1 MLQTIRGASLNMPR
15 NRLTVLDQIG
25 ASDKV
30 RKKIIDAASA
40 LYARK
45 GFGAT
50 SIQEISE
57 TANVAL
63 PVTYH
68 YVKKKSEI
76 MRLIM
81 EDVLNIFRE
90 SLVKEIGDIV
100 DPVEKLAMAVILYLR
115 VLDQQREKMLLLYQK
130 SSSLDRNSKT
140 RIMALEVEVSEI
152 FSNIINEGISQGVFK
167 AVDVDLMAYNILMLS
182 QMWILKHWHFKKRLT
197 LDKYIDNQLVTIM
210 DALGAKY

>member
-1 MLQTIRGASLNMPR
+1 MPR

-68 YVKKKSEI
+68 YVKKKSGI

-81 EDVLNIFRE
+81 EDVLKIFRE
-90 SLVKEIGDIV
+90 SLIKEIGDIV

-115 VLDQQREKMLLLYQK
+115 VLDQQREKILLLYQK
-130 SSSLDRNSKT
+130 SSSLDRDSKT

-152 FSNIINEGISQGVFK
+152 FSNIISEGIAQGVFK

-182 QMWILKHWHFKKRLT
+182 QMWILKHWHFKNRLT

-210 DALGAKY
+210 DALGAEY

>member
-1 MLQTIRGASLNMPR
+1 MPR
-15 NRLTVLDQIG
+15 NRLTVLDQIA

-40 LYARK
+40 LYASK

-90 SLVKEIGDIV
+90 SLIKEIRDIV

-115 VLDQQREKMLLLYQK
+115 VLDRQREKMLLLYQK

-152 FSNIINEGISQGVFK
+152 FSNIINEGIAQGVFK

-182 QMWILKHWHFKKRLT
+182 QMWILKHWHFKNRLT

-210 DALGAKY
+210 DALGAEY

>member
-1 MLQTIRGASLNMPR
+1 MPR

-152 FSNIINEGISQGVFK
+152 FSNIINEGIAQGVFK

-182 QMWILKHWHFKKRLT
+182 QMWILKHWHFKNRLT
-197 LDKYIDNQLVTIM
+197 LDKYIDSQLVIIM
-210 DALGAKY
+210 DALGTEY

>member
-1 MLQTIRGASLNMPR
+1 MTR
-15 NRLTVLDQIG
+15 NRLTVLDQIA

-40 LYARK
+40 LYAKK

-50 SIQEISE
+50 SIQEIAE

-68 YVKKKSEI
+68 YVKKKSGI

-90 SLVKEIGDIV
+90 SLVREIKDIV
-100 DPVEKLAMAVILYLR
+100 EPVEKLAIAVILYLR
-115 VLDQQREKMLLLYQK
+115 VLDRQREKVLLIYQK
-130 SSSLDRNSKT
+130 SGSLDRDSK
-140 RIMALEVEVSEI
+140 RHIMALEVEVSEI
-152 FSNIINEGISQGVFK
+152 FSAIIEEGIAQGVFK
-167 AVDVDLMAYNILMLS
+167 TVDVDLMAYNIIMLS
-182 QMWILKHWHFKKRLT
+182 QMWILKHWHFKRLT
-197 LDKYIDNQLVTIM
+197 LDKYIDSQLRTIM
-210 DALGAKY
+210 DALGARH

>member
-1 MLQTIRGASLNMPR
+1 MPKK
-15 NRLTVLDQIG
+15 RLTVLDQIA

-45 GFGAT
+45 GYGAT

-68 YVKKKSEI
+68 YVKKKSGI

-81 EDVLNIFRE
+81 EDVLNIFQE
-90 SLVKEIGDIV
+90 SLIEEIKDIV
-100 DPVEKLAMAVILYLR
+100 DPVEKLAIAVILYLR
-115 VLDQQREKMLLLYQK
+115 VLDRQREKVLLLYQK
-130 SSSLDRNSKT
+130 SSSLDRRSKK
-140 RIMALEVEVSEI
+140 RIMGLEVQVSEI
-152 FSNIINEGISQGVFK
+152 FSTIIKEGIAQGVFK
-167 AVDVDLMAYNILMLS
+167 TVDVDLMAYNILMLS
-182 QMWILKHWHFKKRLT
+182 QMWILKHWHFKNRLT
-197 LDKYIDNQLVTIM
+197 LDKYIDHQLVIIM
-210 DALGAKY
+210 DALGVNY

>member
-1 MLQTIRGASLNMPR
+1 MAR
-15 NRLTVLDQIG
+15 NRLTVLDQIA

-40 LYARK
+40 LYAKK

-68 YVKKKSEI
+68 YVKKKSGI

-81 EDVLNIFRE
+81 EDVLNIFQE
-90 SLVKEIGDIV
+90 SLLKEIKDIA
-100 DPVEKLAMAVILYLR
+100 DPVEKLAIAVILYLR
-115 VLDQQREKMLLLYQK
+115 VLDRQREKVLLIYQK
-130 SSSLDRNSKT
+130 SGSLDRDSKR

-152 FSNIINEGISQGVFK
+152 FSAIIKEGIAQGVFK
-167 AVDVDLMAYNILMLS
+167 TVDVDLMAYNIIILS

-197 LDKYIDNQLVTIM
+197 LDKYIDSQLATIM
-210 DALGAKY
+210 DALGATR

>member
-1 MLQTIRGASLNMPR
+1 MPR
-15 NRLTVLDQIG
+15 NRLTVLDQIA

-81 EDVLNIFRE
+81 EDVLNIFQE
-90 SLVKEIGDIV
+90 SLIKEIKDIV
-100 DPVEKLAMAVILYLR
+100 DPVEKLAIAIILYLR
-115 VLDQQREKMLLLYQK
+115 VLDRQREKMLLLYQK

-152 FSNIINEGISQGVFK
+152 FSNIINEGIAQGVFK
-167 AVDVDLMAYNILMLS
+167 TVDVDLMAYNILMLS
-182 QMWILKHWHFKKRLT
+182 QMWILKHWHFKNRLT
-197 LDKYIDNQLVTIM
+197 LDKYIDNQLKTIM
-210 DALGAKY
+210 DVLGAEY

>member
-1 MLQTIRGASLNMPR
+1 MPKK
-15 NRLTVLDQIG
+15 RLTVLDQIA

-45 GFGAT
+45 GYGAT

-68 YVKKKSEI
+68 YVKKKSGI

-81 EDVLNIFRE
+81 EDVLNIFQE
-90 SLVKEIGDIV
+90 SLIEEIKDIV
-100 DPVEKLAMAVILYLR
+100 DPVEKLAIAVILYLR
-115 VLDQQREKMLLLYQK
+115 VLDRQREKMLLLYQK
-130 SSSLDRNSKT
+130 SSSLDRRSKK
-140 RIMALEVEVSEI
+140 RIMGLEVQVSEI
-152 FSNIINEGISQGVFK
+152 FLNIINEGIAQGVFK

-182 QMWILKHWHFKKRLT
+182 QMWILKHWHFKNRLT
-197 LDKYIDNQLVTIM
+197 LDKYIDHQLVIIM
-210 DALGAKY
+210 DALRVNY

>member
-1 MLQTIRGASLNMPR
+1 MPR
-15 NRLTVLDQIG
+15 NRLTVLDQIA

-40 LYARK
+40 LYAKK

-81 EDVLNIFRE
+81 EDVLNTFQKRLIKE
-90 SLVKEIGDIV
+90 VKDIV
-100 DPVEKLAMAVILYLR
+100 DPMEKLATAVILYLR
-115 VLDQQREKMLLLYQK
+115 VLDEQREKVLLIYQK
-130 SSSLDRNSKT
+130 SSSLDRRSKT
-140 RIMALEVEVSEI
+140 QIMALEVDVSEI
-152 FSNIINEGISQGVFK
+152 FSNIINEGIAQGVFK
-167 AVDVDLMAYNILMLS
+167 QVDVDLMAYNILMLS
-182 QMWILKHWHFKKRLT
+182 YMWILKHWHFKDRLT
-197 LDKYIDNQLVTIM
+197 LDKYIDLQLVTIM
-210 DALGAKY
+210 DALGAAY

>member
-1 MLQTIRGASLNMPR
+1 MPR
-15 NRLTVLDQIG
+15 NRLTVLDQIA

-40 LYARK
+40 LYAKK

-57 TANVAL
+57 TANVTL

-68 YVKKKSEI
+68 YVKKKSGI

-90 SLVKEIGDIV
+90 SLIKEIGDIV

-115 VLDQQREKMLLLYQK
+115 VLDRQREKMLLLYQK
-130 SSSLDRNSKT
+130 SSSLDRDSKT

-152 FSNIINEGISQGVFK
+152 FSNIINEGIAQGVFK

>member
-1 MLQTIRGASLNMPR
+1 MHR
-15 NRLTVLDQIG
+15 NRLTVLDQIA

-68 YVKKKSEI
+68 YVKKKSGI

-81 EDVLNIFRE
+81 EDVLKIFRE
-90 SLVKEIGDIV
+90 SLIKEIGDIV

-115 VLDQQREKMLLLYQK
+115 VLDRQHEKILLFYQK
-130 SSSLDRNSKT
+130 SSSLDRDSKT

-152 FSNIINEGISQGVFK
+152 FSNIINEGIAQGVFK

-182 QMWILKHWHFKKRLT
+182 QMWILKHWHFKNRLT

-210 DALGAKY
+210 DALGAEY

>member
-1 MLQTIRGASLNMPR
+1 MPR

-152 FSNIINEGISQGVFK
+152 FSNIINEGIAQGVFK

>member
-1 MLQTIRGASLNMPR
+1 MPR
-15 NRLTVLDQIG
+15 NRLTVLDQIA

-40 LYARK
+40 LYAKK

-57 TANVAL
+57 TANVTL

-68 YVKKKSEI
+68 YVKKKSGI

-90 SLVKEIGDIV
+90 SLIKEIRDVV
-100 DPVEKLAMAVILYLR
+100 DPVEKLAMAVIIYLR
-115 VLDQQREKMLLLYQK
+115 VLDRQREKMLLLYQK
-130 SSSLDRNSKT
+130 SSSLDRDSKT

-152 FSNIINEGISQGVFK
+152 FSNIINEGIAQGVFK

-182 QMWILKHWHFKKRLT
+182 QMWILKHWHFKNRLT
-197 LDKYIDNQLVTIM
+197 LDKYIDSQLVTIM
-210 DALGAKY
+210 DALGAEY

>member
-1 MLQTIRGASLNMPR
+1 MPK
-15 NRLTVLDQIG
+15 NRLTVLDQIA

-40 LYARK
+40 LYAKK

-68 YVKKKSEI
+68 YVKKKSGI

-90 SLVKEIGDIV
+90 SLIKEIGDIV

-115 VLDQQREKMLLLYQK
+115 VLDRQREKMLLLYQK
-130 SSSLDRNSKT
+130 SSSLDRDSKT

-152 FSNIINEGISQGVFK
+152 FSNIINEGIAQGVFK

-182 QMWILKHWHFKKRLT
+182 QMWILKHWHFKNRLT

-210 DALGAKY
+210 DALGAEY

>member
-1 MLQTIRGASLNMPR
+1 MPR
-15 NRLTVLDQIG
+15 NRLTVLDQIA

-81 EDVLNIFRE
+81 EDVLNIFQE
-90 SLVKEIGDIV
+90 SLVKEIEGIV
-100 DPVEKLAMAVILYLR
+100 DPVEKLAIAIILYLR
-115 VLDQQREKMLLLYQK
+115 VLDRQREKVLLFYQK
-130 SSSLDRNSKT
+130 SGSLDRSSKR
-140 RIMALEVEVSEI
+140 RIMALEVQVSEI
-152 FSNIINEGISQGVFK
+152 FSNIINEGVVQGVFK
-167 AVDVDLMAYNILMLS
+167 TVDVDLMAYNILMLS
-182 QMWILKHWHFKKRLT
+182 QMWILKHWHFKNRLT
-197 LDKYIDNQLVTIM
+197 LDKYIDHQLVIIM
-210 DALGAKY
+210 DALGANY

>member
-1 MLQTIRGASLNMPR
+1 MPR

-68 YVKKKSEI
+68 YAKKKSEI

-90 SLVKEIGDIV
+90 SLTKEIRDIV
-100 DPVEKLAMAVILYLR
+100 DPVEKLAMAVIIYLR
-115 VLDQQREKMLLLYQK
+115 VLDRQREKMLLLYQK

-152 FSNIINEGISQGVFK
+152 FSNIINEGIAQGVFK

-182 QMWILKHWHFKKRLT
+182 QMWILKHWHFKNRLT
-197 LDKYIDNQLVTIM
+197 LDKYIDSQLVIIM
-210 DALGAKY
+210 DALGTEY

>member
-1 MLQTIRGASLNMPR
+1 MPR

-68 YVKKKSEI
+68 YVKKKSDI

-90 SLVKEIGDIV
+90 SLIKEIRGIL

-115 VLDQQREKMLLLYQK
+115 VLDRQREKMLLLYQK

-152 FSNIINEGISQGVFK
+152 FSNIINEGIAQGVFK

-182 QMWILKHWHFKKRLT
+182 QMWILKHWHFKNRLT
-197 LDKYIDNQLVTIM
+197 LDKYIDGQLVTIM
-210 DALGAKY
+210 DALGTEY

>member
-1 MLQTIRGASLNMPR
+1 MPKK
-15 NRLTVLDQIG
+15 RLTVLDQIA

-45 GFGAT
+45 GYGAT

-68 YVKKKSEI
+68 YVKKKSGI

-81 EDVLNIFRE
+81 EDVLNIFQE
-90 SLVKEIGDIV
+90 SLIEEIKDIV
-100 DPVEKLAMAVILYLR
+100 DPVEKLAIAVILYLR
-115 VLDQQREKMLLLYQK
+115 VLDRQREKMLLLYQK
-130 SSSLDRNSKT
+130 SSSLDRRSKK
-140 RIMALEVEVSEI
+140 RIMGLEVQVSEI
-152 FSNIINEGISQGVFK
+152 FLNIINEGIAQGVFK

-182 QMWILKHWHFKKRLT
+182 QMWILKHWHFKNRLT
-197 LDKYIDNQLVTIM
+197 LDKYIDHQLVIIM
-210 DALGAKY
+210 DALGVNY

>member
-1 MLQTIRGASLNMPR
+1 MPR
-15 NRLTVLDQIG
+15 NRLTVLDQIA

-40 LYARK
+40 LYAKK

-68 YVKKKSEI
+68 YVKKKSDI

-90 SLVKEIGDIV
+90 SLIKEIRGIL

-115 VLDQQREKMLLLYQK
+115 VLDRQREKMLLLYQK

-152 FSNIINEGISQGVFK
+152 FSNIINEGIAQGVFK

-182 QMWILKHWHFKKRLT
+182 QMWILKHWHFKNRLT
-197 LDKYIDNQLVTIM
+197 LDKYIDGQLVTIM
-210 DALGAKY
+210 DALGTEY

>member
-1 MLQTIRGASLNMPR
+1 MHR
-15 NRLTVLDQIG
+15 NRLTVLDQIA

-40 LYARK
+40 LYAGK

-68 YVKKKSEI
+68 YVKNKSEI

-90 SLVKEIGDIV
+90 SLVKEIRDIV
-100 DPVEKLAMAVILYLR
+100 DPVEKMATAVILYLR
-115 VLDQQREKMLLLYQK
+115 VLDRQRDKILLLYQK

-152 FSNIINEGISQGVFK
+152 FSSIINEGIAQGVFK

-182 QMWILKHWHFKKRLT
+182 QMWVLKHWHLKNRLT
-197 LDKYIDNQLVTIM
+197 LDKYIDIQLATIM
-210 DALGAKY
+210 DALGAEY

>member
-1 MLQTIRGASLNMPR
+1 MPR

-182 QMWILKHWHFKKRLT
+182 QMWILKHWHFKNRLT
-197 LDKYIDNQLVTIM
+197 LDKYIDSQLVTIM
-210 DALGAKY
+210 DALGAEY

>member
-1 MLQTIRGASLNMPR
+1 MPR
-15 NRLTVLDQIG
+15 NRLTVLDQIA

-81 EDVLNIFRE
+81 EDMLNIFQE
-90 SLVKEIGDIV
+90 SLVKEIEGVV
-100 DPVEKLAMAVILYLR
+100 DPVEKLAIAIILYLR
-115 VLDQQREKMLLLYQK
+115 VLDRQREKVLLFYQK
-130 SSSLDRNSKT
+130 SSSLDRSSKR
-140 RIMALEVEVSEI
+140 RIMALEVQVSEI
-152 FSNIINEGISQGVFK
+152 FSNIINEGIAQGVFK
-167 AVDVDLMAYNILMLS
+167 AVDIDLMAYNIVMLS
-182 QMWILKHWHFKKRLT
+182 QMWILKHWHFKNRLT
-197 LDKYIDNQLVTIM
+197 LDKYIDTQLVTIM
-210 DALGAKY
+210 DALGATY

>member
-1 MLQTIRGASLNMPR
+1 MPR
-15 NRLTVLDQIG
+15 NRLTVLDQIA

-40 LYARK
+40 LYAKK

-68 YVKKKSEI
+68 YVKKKSGI

-90 SLVKEIGDIV
+90 SLIKEIGDIV

-115 VLDQQREKMLLLYQK
+115 VLDRQREKMLLLYQK

-152 FSNIINEGISQGVFK
+152 FSNIINEGIAQGVFK

-182 QMWILKHWHFKKRLT
+182 QMWILKHWHFKNRLT

>member
-1 MLQTIRGASLNMPR
+1 MTR
-15 NRLTVLDQIG
+15 NRLTVLDQIA

-30 RKKIIDAASA
+30 RKKIIDAAST
-40 LYARK
+40 LYAKK

-50 SIQEISE
+50 SIQEIAE
-57 TANVAL
+57 TANVAV

-68 YVKKKSEI
+68 YVKKKSGI

-90 SLVKEIGDIV
+90 SLVREIKDV
-100 DPVEKLAMAVILYLR
+100 AEPVEKLAIAVILYLR
-115 VLDQQREKMLLLYQK
+115 VLDRQREKVLLIYQK
-130 SSSLDRNSKT
+130 SGSLDRDSKR

-152 FSNIINEGISQGVFK
+152 FSAIIKEGIAQGVFK
-167 AVDVDLMAYNILMLS
+167 TVDVDLMAYNIIILS

-197 LDKYIDNQLVTIM
+197 LDKYIDSQLKTIM
-210 DALGAKY
+210 DALGAGH

>member
-1 MLQTIRGASLNMPR
+1 MQR
-15 NRLTVLDQIG
+15 NRLTVLDQIA

-81 EDVLNIFRE
+81 EDVLNTFQERLIKE
-90 SLVKEIGDIV
+90 VKDIV
-100 DPVEKLAMAVILYLR
+100 DPMEKLATAVILYLR
-115 VLDQQREKMLLLYQK
+115 VLDEQREKVLLIYQK
-130 SSSLDRNSKT
+130 SSSLDRSSKT
-140 RIMALEVEVSEI
+140 QIMALEVDVSEI
-152 FSNIINEGISQGVFK
+152 FSNIINEGIAQGVFK
-167 AVDVDLMAYNILMLS
+167 KVDVDLMAYNILMLS
-182 QMWILKHWHFKKRLT
+182 YMWILKHWHFKDRLT
-197 LDKYIDNQLVTIM
+197 LDKYIDRQLVTIM
-210 DALGAKY
+210 DALGATY

>member
-1 MLQTIRGASLNMPR
+1 MAR
-15 NRLTVLDQIG
+15 NRLTVLDQIA

-40 LYARK
+40 LYAKK

-68 YVKKKSEI
+68 YVKKKSGI

-81 EDVLNIFRE
+81 EDVLNLFQE
-90 SLVKEIGDIV
+90 SLLKEIKDIA
-100 DPVEKLAMAVILYLR
+100 DPVEKLAIAVILYLR
-115 VLDQQREKMLLLYQK
+115 VLDRQREKVLLIYQK
-130 SSSLDRNSKT
+130 SGSLDRDSKR
-140 RIMALEVEVSEI
+140 RIMALEVKVSEI
-152 FSNIINEGISQGVFK
+152 FSAIIKEGIAQGVFK
-167 AVDVDLMAYNILMLS
+167 TVDVDLMAYNIIILS

-197 LDKYIDNQLVTIM
+197 LDKYIDSQLATIM
-210 DALGAKY
+210 DALGATR

>member
-1 MLQTIRGASLNMPR
+1 MPR
-15 NRLTVLDQIG
+15 NRLTVLDQIA

-40 LYARK
+40 LYAKK

-57 TANVAL
+57 AANVAL

-81 EDVLNIFRE
+81 EDVLNIFQE
-90 SLVKEIGDIV
+90 SLIREITDIV
-100 DPVEKLAMAVILYLR
+100 DPVEKLAIAVILYLR
-115 VLDQQREKMLLLYQK
+115 VLDRQREKVLLFYQK
-130 SSSLDRNSKT
+130 SGSLDRSSKV
-140 RIMALEVEVSEI
+140 RIMALEVKVSEI
-152 FSNIINEGISQGVFK
+152 FSNIINEGITQGVFK

-182 QMWILKHWHFKKRLT
+182 QMWILKHWHFKNRLT
-197 LDKYIDNQLVTIM
+197 LDKYIDRQLVIIM